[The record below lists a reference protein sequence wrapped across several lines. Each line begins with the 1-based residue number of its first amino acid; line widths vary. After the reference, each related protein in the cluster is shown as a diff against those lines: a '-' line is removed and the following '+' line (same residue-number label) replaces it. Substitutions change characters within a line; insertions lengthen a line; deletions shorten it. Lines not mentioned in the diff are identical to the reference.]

1 MSGDML
7 LSLAILLPISFGG
20 LALTYLFAFERPL
33 LWRVSAGCVIGT
45 VVCGTAALVL
55 GCLAGLSAG
64 TATASVLVALAP
76 AVVFAINENQK
87 ALIGDWRR
95 AKGRLQGSDSA
106 RVWRFFYYAFFLVL
120 FIAFFSRA
128 MYETPQGIYTGGSQN
143 LGDLPFHLGTI
154 TGFTD
159 GANFPPDNPS
169 FAGAR
174 FSYPFVADL
183 ATAVFAK
190 LGASIADAIFVQ
202 DVAWAFALLVILGRF
217 VLDLTGDRAASFFGP
232 PLLFFS
238 GGLGF
243 VTFFSDF
250 FAQPRGLFEF
260 LAHLPT
266 DYTIGER
273 FRWGNAMVVMF
284 ITQRSILL
292 GLPLALIV
300 LDRLWTV
307 FTAETRS
314 RGGEEVSETALITSV
329 DIGLLGCGLLAG
341 LLPLVHLHSLAVLFV
356 VCVFL
361 VFIRPDRVR
370 DWLTFG
376 AGVALVAVPEL
387 LWSLSGTANE
397 AGKFFDWH
405 FGWDKGE
412 QNFVWFWLTN
422 TGILI
427 PVLAFGGWL
436 IYSIPPREV
445 RDAAVHKKHSAHK
458 KHPSSLIR
466 HPSFLLRFY
475 LPFAFLFL
483 LCNAAKLAPWEWDN
497 IKVLVY
503 WFVGS
508 IPFAAFALSWLWR
521 KGRSFAVMAM
531 IGLFILTFSGALDV
545 WRTASRQIN
554 YQVFDK
560 DAVAVAETIKKQ
572 SRPQALFLNAPT
584 YNTPIALTGRR
595 SLMRYTGHL
604 SSHGIDYGGRESDLK
619 EMYLGGPR
627 ALQLMQQY
635 GIEYVL
641 VGPEER
647 SKLSANEAYFN
658 RYSAVAVSGQYKVYS
673 VR

>member
-7 LSLAILLPISFGG
+7 LSLAILLLLTLGG
-20 LALTYLFAFERPL
+20 LAVTYLFAVEKPL

-45 VVCGTAALVL
+45 ALCGTTALIF
-55 GCLAGLSAG
+55 GCLFGLTMA
-64 TATASVLVALAP
+64 AAAASVLAALSP
-76 AVVFAINENQK
+76 A
-87 ALIGDWRR
+87 ALFLRDEYKRSLQVDWRR
-95 AKGRLQGSDSA
+95 AKGRLQGADAASIL
-106 RVWRFFYYAFFLVL
+106 RFCYYAFFLIL
-120 FIAFFSRA
+120 FVTFFSRA

-143 LGDLPFHLGTI
+143 LGDLPFHLGAI
-154 TGFTD
+154 AGFTD
-159 GANFPPDNPS
+159 GANFPPENPS
-169 FAGAR
+169 FSGAR

-190 LGASIADAIFVQ
+190 LGASIGDAIFVQ

-243 VTFFSDF
+243 VAFFSDF
-250 FAQPRGLFEF
+250 FAQSRGFFEF
-260 LAHLPT
+260 LSHLPL

-273 FRWGNAMVVMF
+273 FRWGNTLVVMF

-292 GLPLALIV
+292 GLPLTLVV
-300 LDRLWTV
+300 LERLWGV
-307 FTAETRS
+307 FTAES
-314 RGGEEVSETALITSV
+314 RRREEEQDAGFIADADPGVFV
-329 DIGLLGCGLLAG
+329 GGLLAG

-361 VFIRPDRVR
+361 VLFRPDLLNK
-370 DWLTFG
+370 WLTFA
-376 AGVALVAVPEL
+376 AGVAVVAVPEL
-387 LWSLSGTANE
+387 LWSMSGTANE

-412 QNFVWFWLTN
+412 QNFFWFWFTN

-427 PVLAFGGWL
+427 PMIALGVWL
-436 IYSIPPREV
+436 VYSRLSHIDKAPP
-445 RDAAVHKKHSAHK
+445 DQKKRRSGK
-458 KHPSSLIR
+458 DRLSSFILHPSS
-466 HPSFLLRFY
+466 LLRFY
-475 LPFAFLFL
+475 LPFAFLFV
-483 LCNAAKLAPWEWDN
+483 LCNVAKLAPWEWDN
-497 IKVLVY
+497 IKVLAY

-508 IPFAAFALSWLWR
+508 IPFVAFALAWLWR
-521 KGRSFAVMAM
+521 QGRGLAAVAAFCFFVL
-531 IGLFILTFSGALDV
+531 IFSGALDV
-545 WRTASRQIN
+545 WRTASGQIN

-560 DAVAVAETIKKQ
+560 DAVAVAEMIKRQ
-572 SRPQALFLNAPT
+572 TRPQALFLNAPT

-604 SSHGIDYGGRESDLK
+604 SSHGIDYGQRESDLK
-619 EMYLGGPR
+619 EIYLGGPR
-627 ALQLMQQY
+627 APQLMQRY

-641 VGPEER
+641 IGPEER
-647 SKLSANEAYFN
+647 SRLSANESYFN
-658 RYSAVAVSGQYKVYS
+658 RFRAAATAGQYKVYV